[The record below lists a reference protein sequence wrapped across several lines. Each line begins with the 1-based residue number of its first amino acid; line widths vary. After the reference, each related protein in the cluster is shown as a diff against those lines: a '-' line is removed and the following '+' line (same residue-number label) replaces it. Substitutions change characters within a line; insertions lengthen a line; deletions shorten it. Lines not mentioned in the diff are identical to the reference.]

1 MIEELGQALLGFPA
15 LLYQGEFMSEAGKV
29 VEAEKG
35 RNLSPQILHIRLR
48 VVEAVVFFSL
58 MLNLVQ
64 GFIANRSDKKLQS
77 QLDGAK
83 QESSAR

>member
-1 MIEELGQALLGFPA
+1 
-15 LLYQGEFMSEAGKV
+15 MSEARKV

-35 RNLSPQILHIRLR
+35 RNLSPQNLHIRLR
-48 VVEAVVFFSL
+48 VVEVVVFVSL

-64 GFIANRSDKKLQS
+64 GFISNQSDKKLQS

-83 QESSAR
+83 QESGAR